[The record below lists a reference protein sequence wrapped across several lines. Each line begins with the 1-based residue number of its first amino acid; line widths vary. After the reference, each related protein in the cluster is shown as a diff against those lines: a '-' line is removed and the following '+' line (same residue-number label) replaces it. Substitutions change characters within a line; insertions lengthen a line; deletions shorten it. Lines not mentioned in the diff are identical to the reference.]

1 MRFSFV
7 SSNTYFIKRLAAHN
21 KLSVSRDAAADTQDR
36 SQILKQACHRDVQL
50 LGNGEERIERDP
62 LDRSGVVGLDL
73 TDKADAAP
81 DRLGKLLLG
90 QAAELA
96 ELAVKYDDVPVGC
109 VIVRDGSILAGDC
122 NSKEFFRNP
131 VNHAEMNA
139 IGKASEELGGWRLT
153 RCELY
158 VTLEPC
164 PMCAGAIWAARIP
177 RVVIGAKDPKHGAYG
192 SVLDMN
198 GYNLNHMPDVVF
210 GVMEDECSQ
219 LLKDFFAFKR
229 NKKEDS
235 SAGDEESAT

>member
-1 MRFSFV
+1 MKKY
-7 SSNTYFIKRLAAHN
+7 TKRP
-21 KLSVSRDAAADTQDR
+21 
-36 SQILKQACHRDVQL
+36 
-50 LGNGEERIERDP
+50 EP
-62 LDRSGVVGLDL
+62 
-73 TDKADAAP
+73 DKAEIEKRKESIDAIIEKYSCPP
-81 DRLGKLLLG
+81 DDMEDRDRYFMRA
-90 QAAELA
+90 AAELA

-109 VIVRDGSILAGDC
+109 VIVRDGSILTGDC

-139 IGKASEELGGWRLT
+139 IGKASEKLGGWRLT

-219 LLKDFFAFKR
+219 MLKDFFAFKR

>member
-1 MRFSFV
+1 MKKY
-7 SSNTYFIKRLAAHN
+7 TKRP
-21 KLSVSRDAAADTQDR
+21 
-36 SQILKQACHRDVQL
+36 
-50 LGNGEERIERDP
+50 EP
-62 LDRSGVVGLDL
+62 
-73 TDKADAAP
+73 DKAEIEKRRESIDAIIEKYSCPP
-81 DRLGKLLLG
+81 DYMEDRDRYFMRA
-90 QAAELA
+90 AAELA

-109 VIVRDGSILAGDC
+109 VIVRDGSILTGDC

-139 IGKASEELGGWRLT
+139 IGKASEKLGGWRLT

-210 GVMEDECSQ
+210 GVMKDECSQ

>member
-1 MRFSFV
+1 MKKY
-7 SSNTYFIKRLAAHN
+7 TKRP
-21 KLSVSRDAAADTQDR
+21 
-36 SQILKQACHRDVQL
+36 
-50 LGNGEERIERDP
+50 EP
-62 LDRSGVVGLDL
+62 
-73 TDKADAAP
+73 DKAEIEKRKESIDAIIEKYSCPP
-81 DRLGKLLLG
+81 DYMEDRDRYFMRA
-90 QAAELA
+90 AAELA

-109 VIVRDGSILAGDC
+109 VIVRDGSILTGDC

-139 IGKASEELGGWRLT
+139 IGKASEKLGGWRLT